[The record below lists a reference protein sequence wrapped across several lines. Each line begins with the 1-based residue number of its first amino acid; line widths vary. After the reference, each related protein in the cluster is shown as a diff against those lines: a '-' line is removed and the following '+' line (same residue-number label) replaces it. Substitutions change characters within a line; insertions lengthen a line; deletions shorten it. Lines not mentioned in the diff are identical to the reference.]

1 MIRFVCASPLVTLA
15 KTEFVENWKVEH
27 YRQHLCTDSSYV
39 FESKFD
45 MAAGVSASRATRTE
59 PVARIRDSEWMIDSY
74 NCNGSWKSTF
84 REELKD
90 S

>member
-1 MIRFVCASPLVTLA
+1 MCAFPLVSLA
-15 KTEFVENWKVEH
+15 KTEFVRDCKVEH
-27 YRQHLCTDSSYV
+27 YRRHLCTDSRYV

-45 MAAGVSASRATRTE
+45 TAAGGSALRATRTE
-59 PVARIRDSEWMIDSY
+59 PVARIGDSEWMIDSY
-74 NCNGSWKSTF
+74 HCSGSWKSTF